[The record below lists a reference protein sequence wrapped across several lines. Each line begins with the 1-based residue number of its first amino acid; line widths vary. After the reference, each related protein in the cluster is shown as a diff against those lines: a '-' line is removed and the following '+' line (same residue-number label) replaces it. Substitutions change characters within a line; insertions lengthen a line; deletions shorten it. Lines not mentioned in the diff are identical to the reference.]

1 MFEYGGSSTKTSS
14 GDERRIV
21 IKSNAIIFHT
31 KLMCSNS
38 TISAR
43 TDTHVGILDMY
54 TRASA
59 PRKE

>member
-1 MFEYGGSSTKTSS
+1 MFEHGGSSTKTS

-54 TRASA
+54 TRAGA